1 MLHKIHAW
9 TSTGAELRFVNVGG
23 DQTVFIDRILSRFNI
38 QTKVLIFILPFV
50 ISISAVGF
58 TGLYASGLLQGRIE
72 ISNSVLQSLSGFR
85 DVSASMNSFLADTT
99 DAAKADLTGR
109 LEQQKRDLE
118 ATLAQ
123 LPADADG
130 RSELEQAQKLIDQV
144 FGHIENLWTL
154 HASQTSIVQSLQT
167 GTSKIVAFQD
177 QIATA
182 MVALDEAVQ
191 ADDAAAKTMLR
202 DAESIRS
209 TGTFLTE
216 TNSAFTKAKTPDEK
230 FAVIAG
236 RIDEIIA
243 RQQVLAAVLPK
254 ANQSAAKTLDK
265 IGGELKTAIAGG
277 DRSDAAVTDV
287 AGKLRNFTQ
296 LNAYLGLAAQQ
307 KMKEATIKFGEL
319 DAPLAK
325 AQALIADGRTLQSA
339 GYGLQIMM
347 ARFLLE
353 PTEENRALLEKQFTA
368 LKSAMAAL
376 EKTAAD
382 QVDLAKAAQELAP
395 VIDQMTAA
403 SAEFV
408 KVSEN
413 RKVSYDQAG
422 AELNVIWK
430 QLTTFAE
437 MQKVSAGQERQEA
450 NSISIGATGIGILI
464 SIFAGIGLVLTF
476 KGPIGQITS
485 AMRRLAEGVLDTK
498 INGEARVDE
507 IGEMAR
513 ALGVFKQ
520 NALSKIEIESRSEAE
535 RAEAEEERRRND
547 LEKQEIDRQID
558 FAVNA
563 LASGLGRLAKGDI
576 SETIDT
582 PFHGRLEQL
591 RNDFN
596 QSLEHLQDTMTQ
608 IRSNTYMIQRNAAE
622 MSSAADQLAKRTEQQ
637 AASLEQTAAA
647 VDEITVTV
655 KSSAERAEEANTIVA
670 DTKGRADTSS
680 TVVANAIDAMGRIE
694 DASGQ
699 IVQIIDVI
707 DEIAFQTNLLALNA
721 GIEAARAGEAGK
733 GFAVV
738 AQEVRELAQRSA
750 GAAQQIKDL
759 IHKSSTEVSSGA
771 KLVQQTG
778 AVLAEISANIITVAD
793 RVSVIAMASR
803 DQSNALAEVN
813 SSVNEMDQMTQ
824 RNAAM
829 VEETNAATRQ
839 LADEADALMQLVNQ
853 FKLAPEGRRP
863 VAHPHSRAA

>member
-1 MLHKIHAW
+1 M
-9 TSTGAELRFVNVGG
+9 
-23 DQTVFIDRILSRFNI
+23 FIDRILSRFNI

-85 DVSASMNSFLADTT
+85 DVSAAMSSFLAETT
-99 DAAKADLTGR
+99 AAGR
-109 LEQQKRDLE
+109 EDVTSRLKQQQQVLQD
-118 ATLAQ
+118 TLAQ
-123 LPADADG
+123 LPANADG
-130 RSELEQAQKLIDQV
+130 RAELEQAGQLVDQV
-144 FGHIENLWTL
+144 VKHIDELWRL
-154 HASQTSIVQSLQT
+154 HETESGLVQSLQQ
-167 GTSKIVAFQD
+167 GVGVVVASQAL
-177 QIATA
+177 ATDA
-182 MVALDEAVQ
+182 MGKVESAVQ
-191 ADDAAAKTMLR
+191 ADDTAAKSMLR
-202 DAESIRS
+202 DADRIRS

-216 TNSAFTKAKTPDEK
+216 MNSAYTKAKSPDEK
-230 FAVIAG
+230 FAVIAS
-236 RIDEIIA
+236 RLDEMKQ
-243 RQQVLAAVLPK
+243 RHSVLVTALPE
-254 ANQSAAKTLDK
+254 ANKSAAKTIDK
-265 IGGELKTAIAGG
+265 IMGELTVIL
-277 DRSDAAVTDV
+277 AANDKSEAVITDV
-287 AGKLRNFTQ
+287 TGKLRNFTQ

-325 AQALIADGRTLQSA
+325 AQAVLNDGRKLVSSSYQT
-339 GYGLQIMM
+339 QIMM

-353 PTEENRALLEKQFTA
+353 PTEENRVLLESRVAAMRDDLAT
-368 LKSAMAAL
+368 LEKSAADLPFMAQL
-376 EKTAAD
+376 KTDLSPAIEVMQNAS
-382 QVDLAKAAQELAP
+382 VDLVKISQERKA
-395 VIDQMTAA
+395 
-403 SAEFV
+403 
-408 KVSEN
+408 
-413 RKVSYDQAG
+413 SYGQAG
-422 AELNVIWK
+422 ADLNTIWT
-430 QLTTFAE
+430 QLTSFAE
-437 MQKVSAGQERQEA
+437 LQKVSAGEERRDA
-450 NSISIGATGIGILI
+450 NSISIGATGLGILI

-476 KGPIGQITS
+476 KGPIGQITA
-485 AMRRLAEGVLDTK
+485 AMRRLADGVLDTK

-535 RAEAEEERRRND
+535 RAEAEEDRRRND
-547 LEKQEIDRQID
+547 REKQDVDRQID

-563 LASGLGRLAKGDI
+563 LAAGLGRMAQGDI
-576 SETIDT
+576 SKTIDT

-591 RNDFN
+591 RTDFN
-596 QSLEHLQDTMTQ
+596 QSLERLQDTVTR

-637 AASLEQTAAA
+637 AASLEETAAA

-655 KSSAERAEEANTIVA
+655 KSSAEQAEEANSIVA

-680 TVVANAIDAMGRIE
+680 VVVASAIDAMGRIE

-778 AVLAEISANIITVAD
+778 AVLAEISANIITVSE
-793 RVSVIAMASR
+793 RVSIIAMASR
-803 DQSNALAEVN
+803 DQSNALGEVN

-839 LADEADALMQLVNQ
+839 LADEADALMQLVDQ
-853 FKLAPEGRRP
+853 FKLAPESQRRS
-863 VAHPHSRAA
+863 AGSHSRAA

>member
-1 MLHKIHAW
+1 VPASEENSI
-9 TSTGAELRFVNVGG
+9 
-23 DQTVFIDRILSRFNI
+23 VFIDRILSRFNI

-85 DVSASMNSFLADTT
+85 DVSASMTNFLENTT
-99 DAAKADLTGR
+99 QQTRDDVTTRLKQQQQDLQT
-109 LEQQKRDLE
+109 
-118 ATLAQ
+118 TMSQ
-123 LPADADG
+123 LGASADG
-130 RSELEQAQKLIDQV
+130 RAELEQARALVDTVVSRTDELWRLHETEAGLI
-144 FGHIENLWTL
+144 
-154 HASQTSIVQSLQT
+154 ASLQQ
-167 GTSKIVAFQD
+167 GTNQVV
-177 QIATA
+177 TA
-182 MVALDEAVQ
+182 QQTITAALSDLEKAVQ
-191 ADDAAAKTMLR
+191 ADDAAAKSMLR

-209 TGTFLTE
+209 SGTFLSE

-230 FAVIAG
+230 FAVVSQ
-236 RIDEIIA
+236 RLPELVS
-243 RQQVLAAVLPK
+243 RQQMLASVLPQ
-254 ANQSAAKTLDK
+254 ANKSAAKTLEK
-265 IGGELKTAIAGG
+265 IAGQLKTVLDAN
-277 DRSDAAVTDV
+277 DRSDAVITDMQ
-287 AGKLRNFTQ
+287 GMLRNFTQ
-296 LNAYLGLAAQQ
+296 LNSYLGLAAQQ

-325 AQALIADGRTLQSA
+325 AQAVIADGRTLQSA

-353 PTEENRALLEKQFTA
+353 PTDENRSLLDQQFAA
-368 LKSAMAAL
+368 LKSSL
-376 EKTAAD
+376 EKLGTSAAD
-382 QVDLAKAAQELAP
+382 QATLMQVKAELQPA
-395 VIDQMTAA
+395 IETMAGA
-403 SAEFV
+403 SVELV
-408 KVSEN
+408 KVSQA
-413 RKVSYDQAG
+413 RKASYDQAG
-422 AELNVIWK
+422 SDLNVIWK
-430 QLTTFAE
+430 QLTAFAE
-437 MQKVSAGQERQEA
+437 MQKVSAGEERRDA
-450 NSISIGATGIGILI
+450 NSISIGATGLGILI

-476 KGPIGQITS
+476 KGPIGQITG
-485 AMRRLAEGVLDTK
+485 AMRRLAEGGLDTK
-498 INGEARVDE
+498 INGEGRVDE

-520 NALSKIEIESRSEAE
+520 NALSKIEIENRSEAE

-547 LEKQEIDRQID
+547 LEKQEIDRQIN

-582 PFHGRLEQL
+582 PFTGRLEQL
-591 RNDFN
+591 RTDFN

-608 IRSNTYMIQRNAAE
+608 IRANTYMIQRNAAE

-637 AASLEQTAAA
+637 AASLEETAAA
-647 VDEITVTV
+647 VDQITVTV
-655 KSSAERAEEANTIVA
+655 KQSAEQAEQANTIVA

-680 TVVANAIDAMGRIE
+680 VVVASAIDAMGRIE

-750 GAAQQIKDL
+750 GAAQQIKEL
-759 IHKSSTEVSSGA
+759 IHKSSTEVSSGS

-778 AVLAEISANIITVAD
+778 SVLAEISANIITVAE
-793 RVSVIAMASR
+793 RVSVIALASR
-803 DQSNALAEVN
+803 DQSNALGEVN

-853 FKLAPEGRRP
+853 FKLAPEGRAR
-863 VAHPHSRAA
+863 ANTQHHRAA

>member
-1 MLHKIHAW
+1 
-9 TSTGAELRFVNVGG
+9 LRRFTAFIAVPASEEYSN
-23 DQTVFIDRILSRFNI
+23 VFIDRILSRFNI

-50 ISISAVGF
+50 VSISAVGF

-85 DVSASMNSFLADTT
+85 DVSASMTDFLEKTT
-99 DAAKADLTGR
+99 QQSRDDVTTRLKQQQQDLQT
-109 LEQQKRDLE
+109 
-118 ATLAQ
+118 TLSQ
-123 LPADADG
+123 LGADADG
-130 RSELEQAQKLIDQV
+130 RAELEQARGLVDTVVARIDELWRLHETEAGLI
-144 FGHIENLWTL
+144 
-154 HASQTSIVQSLQT
+154 ASLQK
-167 GTSKIVAFQD
+167 GTAQVV
-177 QIATA
+177 TA
-182 MVALDEAVQ
+182 QQTITAAMTDLEKAVQ
-191 ADDAAAKTMLR
+191 ADDASAKSMLR

-209 TGTFLTE
+209 SGTFLSE

-230 FAVIAG
+230 FAVVSA
-236 RIDEIIA
+236 RLPELVS
-243 RQQVLAAVLPK
+243 RQQMLASVLPK
-254 ANQSAAKTLDK
+254 ANKSAANTLDK
-265 IGGELKTAIAGG
+265 IAGQLKTIIDAN
-277 DRSDAAVTDV
+277 DRSDAVITDMQ
-287 AGKLRNFTQ
+287 GMLRNFTQ
-296 LNAYLGLAAQQ
+296 LNSYLGLAAQQ
-307 KMKEATIKFGEL
+307 KMKDATIKFGEL

-325 AQALIADGRTLQSA
+325 AQAVINDGRQLMSA

-353 PTEENRALLEKQFTA
+353 PTDENRALLDQQFD
-368 LKSAMAAL
+368 AMKAAL
-376 EKTAAD
+376 DTLGTSAAD
-382 QVDLAKAAQELAP
+382 QPILMQVKAELTPSIETMAG
-395 VIDQMTAA
+395 A
-403 SAEFV
+403 SAELV
-408 KVSEN
+408 KVSLA
-413 RKVSYDQAG
+413 RKTSYDQAG
-422 AELNVIWK
+422 ADLNVIWK

-437 MQKVSAGQERQEA
+437 MQKVSAGEERRDA
-450 NSISIGATGIGILI
+450 NSISIGATGLGILI

-476 KGPIGQITS
+476 KGPIGQITG
-485 AMRRLAEGVLDTK
+485 AMRRLAEGGLDTK
-498 INGEARVDE
+498 INGEGRVDE

-520 NALSKIEIESRSEAE
+520 NALSKIEIENRSEAE
-535 RAEAEEERRRND
+535 RAQAEEERRRND
-547 LEKQEIDRQID
+547 LEKQEIDRQIN

-582 PFHGRLEQL
+582 PFTGRLEQL
-591 RNDFN
+591 RTDFN

-637 AASLEQTAAA
+637 AASLEETAAA

-655 KSSAERAEEANTIVA
+655 KQSAEQAEQANTIVA

-680 TVVANAIDAMGRIE
+680 VVVASAIDAMGRIE

-759 IHKSSTEVSSGA
+759 IHKSSTEVSSGS

-778 AVLAEISANIITVAD
+778 SVLAEISANIITVAE
-793 RVSVIAMASR
+793 RVSVIALASR
-803 DQSNALAEVN
+803 DQSNALGEVN

-853 FKLAPEGRRP
+853 FKLAPEGRARTS
-863 VAHPHSRAA
+863 ALHHRAA

>member
-9 TSTGAELRFVNVGG
+9 TSTSAELRFVNVGG

-265 IGGELKTAIAGG
+265 IGGEFKTAIAGG

>member
-1 MLHKIHAW
+1 M
-9 TSTGAELRFVNVGG
+9 
-23 DQTVFIDRILSRFNI
+23 FIDRILSRFNI

-85 DVSASMNSFLADTT
+85 DVSASMTSFLADTT

-109 LEQQKRDLE
+109 LEQQKRDLD
-118 ATLAQ
+118 ATLSQ
-123 LPADADG
+123 LSPDADG
-130 RSELEQAQKLIDQV
+130 RSELEQASTLISKV
-144 FGHIENLWTL
+144 FAHIDSLWGLHGEKTNL
-154 HASQTSIVQSLQT
+154 VQSLQS
-167 GTSKIVAFQD
+167 GTDKVVAFQD

-182 MVALDEAVQ
+182 MVTLDQAVQ

-230 FAVIAG
+230 FAVISV
-236 RIDEIIA
+236 RIDEILA

-254 ANQSAAKTLDK
+254 ANQSAAKTLEK
-265 IGGELKTAIAGG
+265 IGGELKTALANG
-277 DRSDAAVTDV
+277 DRSEAAVTAV
-287 AGKLRNFTQ
+287 AGQLRNFTQ

-325 AQALIADGRTLQSA
+325 AQAVIADGRMLQSA

-353 PTEENRALLEKQFTA
+353 PTEENRALLDKEFSALKTA
-368 LKSAMAAL
+368 LAAL
-376 EKTAAD
+376 EKTTAD
-382 QVDLAKAAQELAP
+382 QPDMVKAAQELGP
-395 VIDQMTAA
+395 VVDQMAAA
-403 SAEFV
+403 SVDFV
-408 KVSEN
+408 KVSQDRN
-413 RKVSYDQAG
+413 VSFQQAG
-422 AELNVIWK
+422 ADLNVIWK
-430 QLTTFAE
+430 HLTSFAE
-437 MQKVSAGQERQEA
+437 TQKVSAGQERQEA
-450 NSISIGATGIGILI
+450 NSISIGATALGILI

-476 KGPIGQITS
+476 KGPIGQITG

-535 RAEAEEERRRND
+535 RAQAEEERRRND

-637 AASLEQTAAA
+637 AASLEETAAA

-655 KSSAERAEEANTIVA
+655 KSSAERAEEANNIVA
-670 DTKGRADTSS
+670 ETKGRADTSS
-680 TVVANAIDAMGRIE
+680 TVVGNAIDAMGRIE

-778 AVLAEISANIITVAD
+778 SVLAEISASIITVAD
-793 RVSVIAMASR
+793 RVSVIAQASR
-803 DQSNALAEVN
+803 DQSNALAGVN

-863 VAHPHSRAA
+863 AAHAHSRAA

>member
-9 TSTGAELRFVNVGG
+9 TSTSAELRFVNVGG

-85 DVSASMNSFLADTT
+85 DVSASMTSFLADTT

-670 DTKGRADTSS
+670 DTKDRADTSS

-863 VAHPHSRAA
+863 VAHSHSRAA

>member
-1 MLHKIHAW
+1 
-9 TSTGAELRFVNVGG
+9 
-23 DQTVFIDRILSRFNI
+23 VFIDRILSRFNI

-50 ISISAVGF
+50 VSISAVGF

-85 DVSASMNSFLADTT
+85 DVSAAMSSFLAETT
-99 DAAKADLTGR
+99 AAGR
-109 LEQQKRDLE
+109 EDVTSRLKQQQQVLQD
-118 ATLAQ
+118 TLAQ
-123 LPADADG
+123 LPANADG
-130 RSELEQAQKLIDQV
+130 RTELEQAGNLVDQV
-144 FGHIENLWTL
+144 VKHIDELWRL
-154 HASQTSIVQSLQT
+154 HETESGLVQSLQQ
-167 GTSKIVAFQD
+167 GVGVVVASQAL
-177 QIATA
+177 ATDA
-182 MVALDEAVQ
+182 MAKVESAVQ
-191 ADDAAAKTMLR
+191 ADDTAAKSMLR
-202 DAESIRS
+202 DADRIRS

-216 TNSAFTKAKTPDEK
+216 MNSAYTKAKLPDEK
-230 FAVIAG
+230 FAVIAS
-236 RIDEIIA
+236 RLDEMKQ
-243 RQQVLAAVLPK
+243 RHSVLVTALPE
-254 ANQSAAKTLDK
+254 ANKSAAKTIDK
-265 IGGELKTAIAGG
+265 IMGELTVIL
-277 DRSDAAVTDV
+277 AANDKSEAVITDV
-287 AGKLRNFTQ
+287 TGKLRNFTQ

-325 AQALIADGRTLQSA
+325 AQAVLSDGRKLVSSSYQT
-339 GYGLQIMM
+339 QIMM

-353 PTEENRALLEKQFTA
+353 PTEENCGLLEQRVA
-368 LKSAMAAL
+368 GMRDDVAVLEKSATDLPFMTQLRAELSPAIEVMDTASL
-376 EKTAAD
+376 DLVKISQDRKASYGQAAAD
-382 QVDLAKAAQELAP
+382 LNTIWTRL
-395 VIDQMTAA
+395 T
-403 SAEFV
+403 SF
-408 KVSEN
+408 
-413 RKVSYDQAG
+413 
-422 AELNVIWK
+422 AEL
-430 QLTTFAE
+430 
-437 MQKVSAGQERQEA
+437 QKVSAGEERRDA
-450 NSISIGATGIGILI
+450 NSISIGATGLGILI

-476 KGPIGQITS
+476 KGPIGQITA
-485 AMRRLAEGVLDTK
+485 AMRRLADGVLDTK

-520 NALSKIEIESRSEAE
+520 NALSKIEIESRSDAE

-547 LEKQEIDRQID
+547 REKQDVDRQID

-563 LASGLGRLAKGDI
+563 LAAGLGRMAQGDI
-576 SETIDT
+576 SKTIDT

-591 RNDFN
+591 RTDFN
-596 QSLEHLQDTMTQ
+596 QSLERLQDTVTR

-655 KSSAERAEEANTIVA
+655 KSSAEQAEEANSIVA

-680 TVVANAIDAMGRIE
+680 VVVASAIDAMGRIE

-778 AVLAEISANIITVAD
+778 AVLAEISANIITVSE
-793 RVSVIAMASR
+793 RVSIIAMASR
-803 DQSNALAEVN
+803 DQSNALGEVN

-839 LADEADALMQLVNQ
+839 LADEADALMQLVDQ
-853 FKLAPEGRRP
+853 FKLAPEGQRR
-863 VAHPHSRAA
+863 AATPHSRAA

>member
-1 MLHKIHAW
+1 M
-9 TSTGAELRFVNVGG
+9 
-23 DQTVFIDRILSRFNI
+23 FIDRILSRFNI

-85 DVSASMNSFLADTT
+85 DVSASMTDFLENTT
-99 DAAKADLTGR
+99 AQSRDDVTTRLKQQQQDLQT
-109 LEQQKRDLE
+109 
-118 ATLAQ
+118 TLSQ
-123 LPADADG
+123 LTADADG
-130 RSELEQAQKLIDQV
+130 RAELEQARTLVDTVVARTDELWKLHESEAAVVATLQQGTAQV
-144 FGHIENLWTL
+144 VT
-154 HASQTSIVQSLQT
+154 AQD
-167 GTSKIVAFQD
+167 KIMA
-177 QIATA
+177 A
-182 MVALDEAVQ
+182 MTDMEKAVQ
-191 ADDAAAKTMLR
+191 ADDASAKSMLR

-209 TGTFLTE
+209 SGTFLME
-216 TNSAFTKAKTPDEK
+216 MNSAFTKAKTPDEK
-230 FAVIAG
+230 FAAISARHAELVS
-236 RIDEIIA
+236 
-243 RQQVLAAVLPK
+243 RQQLLASVLPK
-254 ANQSAAKTLDK
+254 ANKSAANTLEK
-265 IGGELKTAIAGG
+265 IAGQLKTILETN
-277 DRSDAAVTDV
+277 DRSDTVITDMQ
-287 AGKLRNFTQ
+287 GMLRNFTQ
-296 LNAYLGLAAQQ
+296 LNSYLGLAAQQ
-307 KMKEATIKFGEL
+307 KMKDATIKFGEL

-325 AQALIADGRTLQSA
+325 AQAVINDGRQLMSA

-353 PTEENRALLEKQFTA
+353 PTDENRALLDKQFSA
-368 LKSAMAAL
+368 LKTSL
-376 EKTAAD
+376 ETLGTSAAD
-382 QVDLAKAAQELAP
+382 QPVLMQVKAELAP
-395 VIDQMTAA
+395 AIDTMAAA
-403 SAEFV
+403 SVDLV
-408 KVSEN
+408 KVSQA
-413 RKVSYDQAG
+413 RKASYDQAG
-422 AELNVIWK
+422 ADLNVIWK

-437 MQKVSAGQERQEA
+437 MQKVSAGEERRDA
-450 NSISIGATGIGILI
+450 NSISIGATGLGILI

-476 KGPIGQITS
+476 KGPIGQITG

-498 INGEARVDE
+498 INGETRVDE

-535 RAEAEEERRRND
+535 RAQAEEERRRND
-547 LEKQEIDRQID
+547 LEKQEIDRQIN

-637 AASLEQTAAA
+637 AASLEETAAA

-655 KSSAERAEEANTIVA
+655 KQSAEQAEQANTIVA

-680 TVVANAIDAMGRIE
+680 VVVASAIDAMGRIE

-759 IHKSSTEVSSGA
+759 IHKSSTEVSAGS

-778 AVLAEISANIITVAD
+778 AVLAEISTNIITVAE

-803 DQSNALAEVN
+803 DQSNALGEVN

-839 LADEADALMQLVNQ
+839 LADEADALMQLINQ
-853 FKLAPEGRRP
+853 FKLAPEGRAQANT
-863 VAHPHSRAA
+863 AHHRAA

>member
-9 TSTGAELRFVNVGG
+9 TSTSAELRFVNVGG

-85 DVSASMNSFLADTT
+85 DVSASMTSFLADTT

-353 PTEENRALLEKQFTA
+353 PTEENRALLEKQFAA

>member
-1 MLHKIHAW
+1 M
-9 TSTGAELRFVNVGG
+9 
-23 DQTVFIDRILSRFNI
+23 SRFNI

-72 ISNSVLQSLSGFR
+72 ISNSVLKSLSGFR

-109 LEQQKRDLE
+109 LEQQKRDLA

-130 RSELEQAQKLIDQV
+130 RGELEEAQKRIDDV
-144 FGHIENLWTL
+144 SAHIETLWSL
-154 HASQTSIVQSLQT
+154 HAAQTGLVQSLQT
-167 GTSKIVAFQD
+167 GTGQIVAFQD

-182 MVALDEAVQ
+182 MVTLDEAVQ

-265 IGGELKTAIAGG
+265 IGGELKTALAGG
-277 DRSDAAVTDV
+277 DRSEAAVTDV

-307 KMKEATIKFGEL
+307 KMKDATIKFGEL

-325 AQALIADGRTLQSA
+325 AQAVIADGRSLQSA

-347 ARFLLE
+347 ARFLLA
-353 PTEENRALLEKQFTA
+353 PTEENRALLENQFAA
-368 LKSAMAAL
+368 LKTAMAAL

-382 QVDLAKAAQELAP
+382 QPDLVSAAQTLAP
-395 VIDQMTAA
+395 VVDQMTAA

-408 KVSEN
+408 KVSED
-413 RKVSYDQAG
+413 RKISYDRAG
-422 AELNVIWK
+422 AELNEIWK

-476 KGPIGQITS
+476 KGPIGQITG

-498 INGEARVDE
+498 ITGEARVDE

-535 RAEAEEERRRND
+535 RAQADEERRRND
-547 LEKQEIDRQID
+547 LEKQEIDRQIE
-558 FAVNA
+558 FAVNS

-596 QSLEHLQDTMTQ
+596 QSLEHLQSTMTQ

-637 AASLEQTAAA
+637 AASLEETAAA

-655 KSSAERAEEANTIVA
+655 KSSAERAEEANSIVA

-694 DASGQ
+694 DASAQ

-853 FKLAPEGRRP
+853 FKLAPETRRQSSAP
-863 VAHPHSRAA
+863 AHRAA

>member
-1 MLHKIHAW
+1 M
-9 TSTGAELRFVNVGG
+9 
-23 DQTVFIDRILSRFNI
+23 FIDRILSRFNI

-50 ISISAVGF
+50 VSISAVGF

-85 DVSASMNSFLADTT
+85 DVSASMTDFLENTT
-99 DAAKADLTGR
+99 PQSRDDVTTRLKQQQQDLQT
-109 LEQQKRDLE
+109 
-118 ATLAQ
+118 TLSQ
-123 LPADADG
+123 LSADADG
-130 RSELEQAQKLIDQV
+130 RAELEQARALVDTVVARTDELWRLHESEAALI
-144 FGHIENLWTL
+144 
-154 HASQTSIVQSLQT
+154 ASLQK
-167 GTSKIVAFQD
+167 GNAQVVGAQDKI
-177 QIATA
+177 TA
-182 MVALDEAVQ
+182 AMTDMEKAVQ
-191 ADDAAAKTMLR
+191 ADDASAKSMLR
-202 DAESIRS
+202 DAEGIRS
-209 TGTFLTE
+209 SGTFLSE

-230 FAVIAG
+230 FAVISA
-236 RIDEIIA
+236 RLPEIVS
-243 RQQVLAAVLPK
+243 RQQMLANILPQ
-254 ANQSAAKTLDK
+254 ANKSAAKTLDK
-265 IGGELKTAIAGG
+265 IAGQLKAVLDAN
-277 DRSDAAVTDV
+277 DRSDAVITELQ
-287 AGKLRNFTQ
+287 GTLRNFTQ
-296 LNAYLGLAAQQ
+296 LNSYLGLAAQQ

-325 AQALIADGRTLQSA
+325 AQAVINDGRQLMSA

-353 PTEENRALLEKQFTA
+353 PTDDNRALLDKQYTA
-368 LKSAMAAL
+368 LRASL
-376 EKTAAD
+376 DTVGTSAAD
-382 QVDLAKAAQELAP
+382 QPIFMQVKDELTPA
-395 VIDQMTAA
+395 IEIMAGA
-403 SAEFV
+403 SVELV
-408 KVSEN
+408 KVSQA
-413 RKVSYDQAG
+413 RKASYDQAG
-422 AELNVIWK
+422 SDLNVIWK

-437 MQKVSAGQERQEA
+437 MQKVSAGEERRDA

-476 KGPIGQITS
+476 KGPIGQITG
-485 AMRRLAEGVLDTK
+485 AMRRLAEGGLDTK
-498 INGEARVDE
+498 INGESRVDE

-547 LEKQEIDRQID
+547 LEKQEIDRQIN

-563 LASGLGRLAKGDI
+563 LAAGLGRLAKGDI

-582 PFHGRLEQL
+582 PFNGRLEQL
-591 RNDFN
+591 RTDFN

-637 AASLEQTAAA
+637 AASLEETAAA

-655 KSSAERAEEANTIVA
+655 KQSAEQAEQANTIVA

-680 TVVANAIDAMGRIE
+680 VVVASAIDAMGRIE

-759 IHKSSTEVSSGA
+759 IHKSSTEVSSGS

-778 AVLAEISANIITVAD
+778 SVLAEISANIITVAE

-803 DQSNALAEVN
+803 DQSNALGEVN

-853 FKLAPEGRRP
+853 FKLAPEGRAR
-863 VAHPHSRAA
+863 ASAPHHRAA

>member
-1 MLHKIHAW
+1 QPDL
-9 TSTGAELRFVNVGG
+9 
-23 DQTVFIDRILSRFNI
+23 
-38 QTKVLIFILPFV
+38 
-50 ISISAVGF
+50 
-58 TGLYASGLLQGRIE
+58 
-72 ISNSVLQSLSGFR
+72 
-85 DVSASMNSFLADTT
+85 VSA
-99 DAAKADLTGR
+99 
-109 LEQQKRDLE
+109 
-118 ATLAQ
+118 AQ
-123 LPADADG
+123 
-130 RSELEQAQKLIDQV
+130 
-144 FGHIENLWTL
+144 T
-154 HASQTSIVQSLQT
+154 
-167 GTSKIVAFQD
+167 
-177 QIATA
+177 
-182 MVALDEAVQ
+182 
-191 ADDAAAKTMLR
+191 
-202 DAESIRS
+202 
-209 TGTFLTE
+209 
-216 TNSAFTKAKTPDEK
+216 
-230 FAVIAG
+230 
-236 RIDEIIA
+236 
-243 RQQVLAAVLPK
+243 
-254 ANQSAAKTLDK
+254 
-265 IGGELKTAIAGG
+265 
-277 DRSDAAVTDV
+277 
-287 AGKLRNFTQ
+287 
-296 LNAYLGLAAQQ
+296 
-307 KMKEATIKFGEL
+307 
-319 DAPLAK
+319 
-325 AQALIADGRTLQSA
+325 
-339 GYGLQIMM
+339 
-347 ARFLLE
+347 
-353 PTEENRALLEKQFTA
+353 
-368 LKSAMAAL
+368 
-376 EKTAAD
+376 
-382 QVDLAKAAQELAP
+382 LAP
-395 VIDQMTAA
+395 VVDQMTAA

-408 KVSEN
+408 KVSED
-413 RKVSYDQAG
+413 RKISYDRAG
-422 AELNVIWK
+422 AELNEIWK

-476 KGPIGQITS
+476 KGPIGQITG

-498 INGEARVDE
+498 ITGEARVDE

-535 RAEAEEERRRND
+535 RAQADEERRRND
-547 LEKQEIDRQID
+547 LEKQEIDRQIE
-558 FAVNA
+558 FAVNS

-596 QSLEHLQDTMTQ
+596 QSLEHLQSTMTQ

-637 AASLEQTAAA
+637 AASLEETAAA

-655 KSSAERAEEANTIVA
+655 KSSAERAEEANSIVA

-694 DASGQ
+694 DASAQ

-853 FKLAPEGRRP
+853 FKLAPETRRQSSAP
-863 VAHPHSRAA
+863 AHRAA

>member
-1 MLHKIHAW
+1 M
-9 TSTGAELRFVNVGG
+9 
-23 DQTVFIDRILSRFNI
+23 FIDRILSRFNI

-72 ISNSVLQSLSGFR
+72 ISNSVLKSLSGFR

-109 LEQQKRDLE
+109 LEQQKRDLA

-130 RSELEQAQKLIDQV
+130 RGELEEAQKRIDDV
-144 FGHIENLWTL
+144 SAHIETLWSL
-154 HASQTSIVQSLQT
+154 HAAQTGLVQSLQT
-167 GTSKIVAFQD
+167 GTGQIVAFQD

-182 MVALDEAVQ
+182 MVTLDEAVQ

-243 RQQVLAAVLPK
+243 RQQVLATVLPK

-265 IGGELKTAIAGG
+265 IGGELKAALAGG
-277 DRSDAAVTDV
+277 DRSEAAVTDV

-307 KMKEATIKFGEL
+307 KMKDATIKFGEL

-325 AQALIADGRTLQSA
+325 AQAVIADGRSLQSA

-347 ARFLLE
+347 ARFLLA
-353 PTEENRALLEKQFTA
+353 PTEENRALLENQFAA
-368 LKSAMAAL
+368 LKTAMAAL

-382 QVDLAKAAQELAP
+382 QPDLVSAAQTLAP
-395 VIDQMTAA
+395 VVDQMTAA

-408 KVSEN
+408 KVSED
-413 RKVSYDQAG
+413 RKISYDRAG
-422 AELNVIWK
+422 AELNEIWT
-430 QLTTFAE
+430 QLTAFAE

-476 KGPIGQITS
+476 KGPIGQITG

-535 RAEAEEERRRND
+535 RAQADEERRRND
-547 LEKQEIDRQID
+547 LEKQEIDRQIE
-558 FAVNA
+558 FAVNS

-596 QSLEHLQDTMTQ
+596 QSLEHLQSTMTQ

-637 AASLEQTAAA
+637 AASLEETAAA

-655 KSSAERAEEANTIVA
+655 KSSAERAEEANSIVA

-853 FKLAPEGRRP
+853 FKLAPETRRQSSAP
-863 VAHPHSRAA
+863 VHHRAA